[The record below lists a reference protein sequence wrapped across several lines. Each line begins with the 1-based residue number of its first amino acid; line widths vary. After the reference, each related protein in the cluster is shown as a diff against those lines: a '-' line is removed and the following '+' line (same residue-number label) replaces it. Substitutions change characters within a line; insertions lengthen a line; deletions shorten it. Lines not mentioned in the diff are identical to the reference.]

1 MPPDHLQ
8 AAHSKDQRT
17 EAQGLTGP
25 PESSLLSLTSPS
37 APPGQLPA
45 PVGPGRRVSGALS
58 LSPPPAVARAGR
70 ALGQTGGSGGC
81 GGSPCW
87 ADTPTP
93 PLKEGGGCPG
103 RPLTWGGPFPRDP
116 VTSQGSGAG
125 RAPRHRGRG
134 ESWPAGL
141 CPGSAGC
148 QHLRQRPQQ
157 HRGLE
162 QLPAENRATVG
173 SRRLPPRLRLH
184 TWKGSCLA
192 GPQPRHRCSSPGSA
206 SGRSGATGLTCC
218 SSVSPLT
225 WGKQHLCLRLLQ
237 GRL

>member
-8 AAHSKDQRT
+8 AAHSQDQRT

-87 ADTPTP
+87 ADTPP
-93 PLKEGGGCPG
+93 QPLKEGGGCPG

-116 VTSQGSGAG
+116 VKSQGSGAD

-141 CPGSAGC
+141 CAGSAGC
-148 QHLRQRPQQ
+148 QHLRQRGHSNIGAWSSYLLRTGPLWGPGVSHPGCASTPGRDPASQARSHAPGVPVPALPLGGQ
-157 HRGLE
+157 G
-162 QLPAENRATVG
+162 QLD
-173 SRRLPPRLRLH
+173 
-184 TWKGSCLA
+184 
-192 GPQPRHRCSSPGSA
+192 
-206 SGRSGATGLTCC
+206 
-218 SSVSPLT
+218 
-225 WGKQHLCLRLLQ
+225 
-237 GRL
+237 

>member
-1 MPPDHLQ
+1 M
-8 AAHSKDQRT
+8 
-17 EAQGLTGP
+17 GVGG
-25 PESSLLSLTSPS
+25 
-37 APPGQLPA
+37 APA
-45 PVGPGRRVSGALS
+45 
-58 LSPPPAVARAGR
+58 
-70 ALGQTGGSGGC
+70 GQT
-81 GGSPCW
+81 
-87 ADTPTP
+87 P
-93 PLKEGGGCPG
+93 PHHHKEGGGCPG
-103 RPLTWGGPFPRDP
+103 WPLTWGGPFPRDP

-125 RAPRHRGRG
+125 RAPRHRGGG

-148 QHLRQRPQQ
+148 QHLRQRG
-157 HRGLE
+157 HS
-162 QLPAENRATVG
+162 NSRAWSSYLLRTTVG

-225 WGKQHLCLRLLQ
+225 QGKRHLCLRLLQ